1 MPELEPPSDLQVA
14 LAATS
19 AAVKIIEDRRFS
31 QLQQFA
37 KKDADFVTDVD
48 LAAEAAILAILGDQ
62 RPEDAVRGEES
73 GTSGGT
79 RTRRTWLV
87 DPLCGTM
94 NYASGSPS
102 YAVNIALVQD
112 DDVLAAVVAEPAA
125 GRIYVADGSAAYEI
139 GGKRAIA
146 LVPGASSRLIEV
158 HLESADPNRSG
169 FSSTRFLRSSTF
181 TSFKPRYLGTALP
194 LAWVATGGRAA
205 MVIASS
211 CDFDVHF
218 AAGIGLCR
226 AAGCVLSDLH
236 GGPARL
242 DSEAIVVAADA
253 ATHRLILQGV
263 AEQLD

>member
-1 MPELEPPSDLQVA
+1 MPTSDLEVA
-14 LAATS
+14 LAAAS
-19 AAVKIIEDRRFS
+19 AAAVIIQARRGSQLRRF
-31 QLQQFA
+31 A
-37 KKDADFVTDVD
+37 KQAADFATDVD
-48 LAAEAAILAILGDQ
+48 LDAEAAILSILGEQ
-62 RPEDAVRGEES
+62 RPNDAIRGEES

-102 YAVNIALVQD
+102 YAVSIALVRD
-112 DDVLAAVVAEPAA
+112 GDVLAAVMAEPAA
-125 GRIYVADGSAAYEI
+125 GLAYVADNAGAREI
-139 GGKRAIA
+139 GANLTA
-146 LVPGASSRLIEV
+146 PLVPSASSRLVEV

-181 TSFKPRYLGTALP
+181 DSFKPRYLGTALP
-194 LAWVATGGRAA
+194 LAWVAAGRRAG

-211 CDFDVHF
+211 HDFDIHF